1 MLLCSAF
8 GRTRHRSGAAFTS
21 PRAAACRAAGT
32 SQPAPSADSAARPVT
47 TRGRPAPE
55 SRTWRGT
62 FFWIRACYAPDPAR
76 STSPAATRR
85 ARDVWIRGAGL
96 APAAYDRPA
105 RKRQRQT
112 KGETR
117 GPVGRSAR
125 PTRTGGRDGGR
136 HGQPGLRVRA
146 GGRAQDGP
154 GRRPARDD
162 REQPSVQPRR
172 DSAEIHLSWRR
183 DSPAINWSGAPQ
195 GTKSLALVV
204 DDSAA
209 PITPYIYWI
218 VFDIGPQT
226 TGILD
231 GQLPPGARQ
240 AGNSKGTV
248 GYDPP
253 CPHNSSHKYRFTVYA
268 LGGGLQLPGGTSAK
282 SAWTAIA
289 QAAIARGTLL
299 ATANP

>member
-1 MLLCSAF
+1 MARYVLSGFASAM
-8 GRTRHRSGAAFTS
+8 
-21 PRAAACRAAGT
+21 
-32 SQPAPSADSAARPVT
+32 RPI
-47 TRGRPAPE
+47 RRPAHRP
-55 SRTWRGT
+55 R
-62 FFWIRACYAPDPAR
+62 
-76 STSPAATRR
+76 RR
-85 ARDVWIRGAGL
+85 AGRETFGFAAPVV

-105 RKRQRQT
+105 RKRQADRREV
-112 KGETR
+112 KH
-117 GPVGRSAR
+117 VGRLAGVLGR
-125 PTRTGGRDGGR
+125 P
-136 HGQPGLRVRA
+136 
-146 GGRAQDGP
+146 GRAAATAVVTASLACGCGLVGGP
-154 GRRPARDD
+154 KT
-162 REQPSVQPRR
+162 VQEGVPLVMTVSSQVFSRGVIAPRYTCHG
-172 DSAEIHLSWRR
+172 AGI
-183 DSPAINWSGAPQ
+183 SPAINWSGAPQ

-253 CPHNSSHKYRFTVYA
+253 CPHSSAHKYRFTVYA
-268 LGGGLQLPGGTSAK
+268 LGGGLQLPGGASAK

>member
-1 MLLCSAF
+1 MARYVLSAF
-8 GRTRHRSGAAFTS
+8 ASAMR
-21 PRAAACRAAGT
+21 PI
-32 SQPAPSADSAARPVT
+32 PAL
-47 TRGRPAPE
+47 
-55 SRTWRGT
+55 
-62 FFWIRACYAPDPAR
+62 
-76 STSPAATRR
+76 STSPAMTRR
-85 ARDVWIRGAGL
+85 ARDVWIRGAGRRPSRVRSASEE
-96 APAAYDRPA
+96 APSDR
-105 RKRQRQT
+105 RRVKH
-112 KGETR
+112 
-117 GPVGRSAR
+117 VGRLAGTLGR
-125 PTRTGGRDGGR
+125 P
-136 HGQPGLRVRA
+136 
-146 GGRAQDGP
+146 GRAAATAVATASLACGCGLVGGP
-154 GRRPARDD
+154 KT
-162 REQPSVQPRR
+162 VQEGVPLVMTVSSQVFSRGVIAPRYTCHG
-172 DSAEIHLSWRR
+172 AGI
-183 DSPAINWSGAPQ
+183 SPAINWSGAPQ